1 VRTSILWSGF
11 ALFLGIG
18 RTRCM
23 RRLLDGLHG
32 SNAVRPNGQ
41 VEHED
46 SLTSLQQSTPRFW
59 LSGMKIVFVAMVLC
73 AQPRLINRIIL
84 VTWMQNT
91 SFEMRSWRRLK

>member
-46 SLTSLQQSTPRFW
+46 SLTSLQESTPRFFAARDED
-59 LSGMKIVFVAMVLC
+59 SFRRHGALC
-73 AQPRLINRIIL
+73 SAAVDQQDNLGRLGA
-84 VTWMQNT
+84 NT
-91 SFEMRSWRRLK
+91 SFEIRSWRRLK